1 MSEERRL
8 VTILFADVVGSTALG
23 ENLDPEDVRALLG
36 RLFAIAREAV
46 ERHGGRVEK
55 FIGDAIMA
63 VFGLPIAHDDDA
75 ARALSAALELRDRV
89 RADPALADR
98 LAIRLGVNSGEVIAT
113 RDQEAQEFL
122 VTGDPVNTSA
132 RLQQAAEPWMILVG
146 ERTAR
151 AAGDRFSFGPSI
163 AVEAKGKANPVSA
176 LPLEAAVDAGSR
188 ARHRGRIVGR
198 EADLSQLQLTARR
211 AFDERRPF
219 VVSIVAPAGVGKSRL
234 LEEFLDHLDPS
245 ILVATAQ
252 CLPYG
257 QRLTYWPMRAILLS
271 IIGLGDAS
279 TPDVIR
285 PALGAW
291 LREAGDLEADRT
303 AELLAATIGAGESE
317 SADRIALFAAWRRFV
332 EFAADKSPLVLVIED
347 LHWSSDSLL
356 DLVESMLQPRADLPI
371 LMIALARPELLDRR
385 PSWGGGRR
393 NSVSIALDP
402 LPSQAV
408 AELVADLLP
417 DATQEIVDAVVE
429 RAEGNPFYAGE
440 IVRSLIDRLGAEPD
454 PVSVPA
460 AIASLPDT
468 VQATVLARLD
478 ALDPTSRRV
487 VQLGAVMGR
496 TFEPRALPVLE
507 PSVTEEQVAAAVE
520 ALLDRDLIRS
530 TGRGQQ
536 TFRHILIREVAYG
549 TLPRSERARLHA
561 AAGSWLESE
570 AVATG
575 REDELAELVA
585 FHFREASVLAT
596 LLAEAPLPDLPD
608 RAVRWLRLAAEVAN
622 SGAASVEA
630 AHHLEAAVELAPKEA
645 LPDLYERLGVV
656 WIGGDQAVE
665 AFEKASA
672 LGRELGLGAAQQL
685 ATLAQEMIVRAR
697 WAGSIGS
704 QLSEAV
710 RRTRLDEINGL
721 VDVVTDKR
729 ARALGALA
737 VGFGAGIGDQP
748 KPEDVAAA
756 AEASARALV
765 LARELDDP
773 DLISACLD
781 AVGAV
786 AMANN
791 RYEESR
797 EVAQERLALG
807 DQISTSERLDAAVV
821 STWAFTILGRLPEA
835 EAAAAQAKAGL
846 VSGQAPSWAAGASS
860 WRTTALFHLGR
871 WDEAIPEAG
880 RMERA
885 LAESE
890 IRAPWYALNGILS
903 AWSIERAR
911 GDAVEADRWRV
922 AANRIF
928 DGSDPGIRTQ
938 RLRALVDGKLGSL
951 EHDFIDD
958 FLTFTGRLDHVAFIL
973 AALADRRLGTE
984 TSGLDNMIAY
994 ADERSILLV
1003 SSMARRLRGLRRH
1016 DETDLRDALA
1026 AFERME
1032 ARPHVARAKS
1042 EIGLLIGDAVLVEAA
1057 IGELEAIGDLE
1068 HATRIVA
1075 EQRAAKTATAR

>member
-113 RDQEAQEFL
+113 RDQDAQEFL

-132 RLQQAAEPWMILVG
+132 RLQQGAEPWMILVG

-151 AAGDRFSFGPSI
+151 AAGDRFSFGSPI

-176 LPLEAAVDAGSR
+176 RPLEAAVDAGSR

-198 EADLSQLQLTARR
+198 EADLAQLQLTARR

-245 ILVATAQ
+245 ILVAMAQ

-279 TPDVIR
+279 TPDMIR

-291 LREAGDLEADRT
+291 LREAADLDADRT
-303 AELLAATIGAGESE
+303 ADLLAATIGAGESE

-332 EFAADKSPLVLVIED
+332 ELAAEKSPIVLVIED

-393 NSVSIALDP
+393 NAVTIALDP
-402 LPSQAV
+402 LPSEAV
-408 AELVADLLP
+408 AELVADLLS

-440 IVRSLIDRLGAEPD
+440 IVRSLIDRLGPVPD
-454 PVSVPA
+454 PAAVPA

-478 ALDPTSRRV
+478 ALDPIARRV

-496 TFEPRALPVLE
+496 TFEPRALPTLE
-507 PSVTEEQVAAAVE
+507 PSLSEAQVADAVD
-520 ALLDRDLIRS
+520 ALLDRDLVRPS
-530 TGRGQQ
+530 GRGQQ
-536 TFRHILIREVAYG
+536 GFRHILIREVAYG

-608 RAVRWLRLAAEVAN
+608 RAVRWLRRAAEVAN
-622 SGAASVEA
+622 SGAATVEA
-630 AHHLEAAVELAPKEA
+630 ARHLEAAVELAPKEA

-656 WIGGDQAVE
+656 WVGGDQAVE

-672 LGRELGLGAAQQL
+672 LGRELRLGSDQQL
-685 ATLAQEMIVRAR
+685 ATLAQEMIVRTR
-697 WAGSIGS
+697 WAGSVGS
-704 QLSEAV
+704 QLSEAD
-710 RRTRLDEINGL
+710 RYARLDEITRL
-721 VDVVTDKR
+721 LDVVTDQR
-729 ARALGALA
+729 ARALGTLAL
-737 VGFGAGIGDQP
+737 GFWAGIADQP
-748 KPEDVAAA
+748 SPEDIAKA
-756 AEASARALV
+756 AEASARALEM
-765 LARELDDP
+765 ARALDDP

-781 AVGAV
+781 AVGSV
-786 AMANN
+786 AMADN
-791 RYEESR
+791 RFEEAR
-797 EVAQERLALG
+797 ARAQERLAIA
-807 DQISTSERLDAAVV
+807 DRISTSERLDAAVV
-821 STWAFTILGRLPEA
+821 ITWSLTILGRLGEA
-835 EAAAAQAKAGL
+835 EVAATEAKAGL
-846 VSGQAPSWAAGASS
+846 VSGQAPAWVAGASA

-871 WDEAIPEAG
+871 WDEAMPEAA
-880 RMERA
+880 RMERGY
-885 LAESE
+885 AESE
-890 IRAPWYALNGILS
+890 IRAPWFALNGILS
-903 AWSIERAR
+903 AWSIARAR

-922 AANRIF
+922 VATTIF
-928 DGSDPGIRTQ
+928 DRSDPAIRTQ
-938 RLRALVDGKLGSL
+938 RLRALVDGELDSL
-951 EHDFIDD
+951 ERDFVDN
-958 FLTFTGRLDHVAFIL
+958 FLKFTGRLDHVALIL
-973 AALADRRLGTE
+973 GALADRRLGTE
-984 TSGLDNMIAY
+984 TTGLDTMIAY
-994 ADERSILLV
+994 TDERSILLV
-1003 SSMARRLRGLRRH
+1003 SSLARRLRGLRRH
-1016 DETDLRDALA
+1016 DEGDLRDALA
-1026 AFERME
+1026 VFEQMK
-1032 ARPHVARAKS
+1032 ARPYIARVKS
-1042 EIGLLIGDAVLVEAA
+1042 EIGLLTGDSSLVEAA
-1057 IGELEAIGDLE
+1057 IGELEAVGDLE
-1068 HATRIVA
+1068 HATRVVA
-1075 EQRAAKTATAR
+1075 EQRAAKAAIAR

>member
-23 ENLDPEDVRALLG
+23 ESLDPEDVRALLG

-113 RDQEAQEFL
+113 RDQDAQEFL

-176 LPLEAAVDAGSR
+176 HTLDGAVDAGSR
-188 ARHRGRIVGR
+188 VRHRGRIVGR
-198 EADLSQLQLTARR
+198 ESDLAQLELTARR

-271 IIGLGDAS
+271 IVGLGDAS

-291 LREAGDLEADRT
+291 LREAGDVEADRT

-332 EFAADKSPLVLVIED
+332 ELAAEKSPLVLVIED

-393 NSVSIALDP
+393 NAVSIALDP

-417 DATQEIVDAVVE
+417 DATPEIVQAVVE

-440 IVRSLIDRLGAEPD
+440 IVRSLIDRLGAVPD
-454 PVSVPA
+454 PAAVPA

-496 TFEPRALPVLE
+496 TFEPSALSVLE
-507 PSVTEEQVAAAVE
+507 PSLTDGQVAHAVE

-530 TGRGQQ
+530 TARGQQ

-608 RAVRWLRLAAEVAN
+608 RAVHWLRRAAEVAN
-622 SGAASVEA
+622 SGAANIEA
-630 AHHLEAAVELAPKEA
+630 ARHLEAAVELAPRAA

-656 WIGGDQAVE
+656 WVGGDQAVE
-665 AFEKASA
+665 AFEKAAA
-672 LGRELGLGAAQQL
+672 LGRELGLGPEQQL
-685 ATLAQEMIVRAR
+685 TTLAQEMVVRAR
-697 WAGSIGS
+697 WAGSISS
-704 QLSEAV
+704 QLTDSD
-710 RRTRLDEINGL
+710 RKRRLDEIGEL
-721 VDVVTDKR
+721 VETSTDAR
-729 ARALGALA
+729 ARALGTLA
-737 VGFGAGIGDQP
+737 FGFGAG
-748 KPEDVAAA
+748 VADSPSLEEVRIA
-756 AEASARALV
+756 AEASAKALEMA
-765 LARELDDP
+765 LALDDP

-786 AMANN
+786 AMAENH
-791 RYEESR
+791 YEQARDVARRRLDLGSR
-797 EVAQERLALG
+797 
-807 DQISTSERLDAAVV
+807 ISTSERLDAAVV
-821 STWAFTILGRLPEA
+821 NTWSLTILGRLREA
-835 EAAAAQAKAGL
+835 EAEALEAKAGL
-846 VSGQAPSWAAGASS
+846 VSGQAPAWAAGASS
-860 WRTTALFHLGR
+860 WRTTALFYLGR
-871 WDEAIPEAG
+871 WDEAAAEAA

-890 IRAPWYALNGILS
+890 IKTPWYALNGILC
-903 AWSIERAR
+903 AWSIARAR
-911 GDAVEADRWRV
+911 GDVVEADRWRGT
-922 AANRIF
+922 ATAIF
-928 DGSDPGIRTQ
+928 ERSDLGIRTQ
-938 RLRALVDGKLGSL
+938 RLQALVTGELDAL
-951 EHDFIDD
+951 ENGLVDE
-958 FLTFTGRLDHVAFIL
+958 FLTFTGRLDHVAL
-973 AALADRRLGTE
+973 AVAALADHRVGIE
-984 TSGLDNMIAY
+984 TGSLDRMIGY
-994 ADERSILLV
+994 TDERSILLV
-1003 SSMARRLRGLRRH
+1003 SSQARRLRGLRRR
-1016 DETDLRDALA
+1016 DVGDLRDALA
-1026 AFERME
+1026 AFEQME
-1032 ARPHVARAKS
+1032 ARPYIARAKS
-1042 EIGLLIGDAVLVEAA
+1042 EIGLQTGDSAMVEAA
-1057 IGELEAIGDLE
+1057 IAELEAIGDLE
-1068 HATRIVA
+1068 HATRVVA
-1075 EQRAAKTATAR
+1075 EQRAVKTAMAR

>member
-1 MSEERRL
+1 
-8 VTILFADVVGSTALG
+8 VTVLFADVVGSTVLG
-23 ENLDPEDVRALLG
+23 HDLDPESLRSVMSRYFDAMRDVL
-36 RLFAIAREAV
+36 
-46 ERHGGRVEK
+46 ERHGGVVEK

-113 RDQEAQEFL
+113 RDQDAQEFL

-151 AAGDRFSFGPSI
+151 AAGDRFSFGTSI

-176 LPLEAAVDAGSR
+176 RPLEAAADAGSR
-188 ARHRGRIVGR
+188 VRHRGRIVGR
-198 EADLSQLQLTARR
+198 EADLAQLELTARR

-234 LEEFLDHLDPS
+234 LEEFLDHLEPS

-291 LREAGDLEADRT
+291 LRDAGDVEADRT

-332 EFAADKSPLVLVIED
+332 ELAAEKAPLVLVIED

-393 NSVSIALDP
+393 NAVTISLDP

-440 IVRSLIDRLGAEPD
+440 IVRSLIDRLGPVPD
-454 PVSVPA
+454 PGAVPA

-507 PSVTEEQVAAAVE
+507 PSLTEEQVADAVE

-608 RAVRWLRLAAEVAN
+608 RAVRWLRRAAEVAN
-622 SGAASVEA
+622 AGAANIEA
-630 AHHLEAAVELAPKEA
+630 ARHLEAAVELAPKEA

-656 WIGGDQAVE
+656 WVGGDQAVE

-672 LGRELGLGAAQQL
+672 LGRELGLGPVQEL
-685 ATLAQEMIVRAR
+685 STLAQEMIVRAR

-704 QLSEAV
+704 QLTDAE
-710 RRTRLDEINGL
+710 RRRRLDEIKDLAAG
-721 VDVVTDKR
+721 VTDQR
-729 ARALGALA
+729 ALALGALSR
-737 VGFGAGIGDQP
+737 GFGAGISDQP
-748 KPEDVAAA
+748 TAEEVADA
-756 AEASARALV
+756 AEASARALE
-765 LARELDDP
+765 LARAIDDP

-786 AMANN
+786 AMADN

-797 EVAQERLALG
+797 QVAQQRLLLG
-807 DQISTSERLDAAVV
+807 DRISTSERLDAAVV
-821 STWAFTILGRLPEA
+821 NAWALTILGRLVEA
-835 EAAAAQAKAGL
+835 EVAATDAKAGL
-846 VSGQAPSWAAGASS
+846 VSGQAPAWAAGAAS
-860 WRTTALFHLGR
+860 WRTTVLFYLGR
-871 WDEAIPEAG
+871 WDEAVAESA

-890 IRAPWYALNGILS
+890 IRAPWFALNGILS
-903 AWSIERAR
+903 AWSIGRAR
-911 GDAVEADRWRV
+911 GDAVEADRWR
-922 AANRIF
+922 ATATTIF
-928 DGSDPGIRTQ
+928 DRSNSAIRTQ
-938 RLRALVDGKLGSL
+938 RLRALVDGKFESL
-951 EHDFIDD
+951 ERDFVDQALD
-958 FLTFTGRLDHVAFIL
+958 FTGRLDHVAFAL
-973 AALADRRLGTE
+973 AALGDRRMGTE
-984 TSGLDNMIAY
+984 SRALDGLIAY
-994 ADERSILLV
+994 ADERSLLLV
-1003 SSMARRLRGLRRH
+1003 SSQARRLRGLRRH
-1016 DETDLRDALA
+1016 DEGDLRDALA
-1026 AFERME
+1026 AFEQMK
-1032 ARPHVARAKS
+1032 ARPYIARAKS
-1042 EIGLLIGDAVLVEAA
+1042 EIGLQRGDSALVEAA
-1057 IGELEAIGDLE
+1057 IAELEAIGDLE
-1068 HATRIVA
+1068 HATRVVA